1 MHSLSML
8 LGWSEHVPVP
18 RQKWMLAALLAALL
32 LVWPL
37 DSHGQSADA
46 SSDSLMVMAEEQI
59 AYLEFELAVRDSQL
73 VAQREY
79 YITLLDL
86 KDNRIAVLEK
96 IIDDLKGTT
105 VGRFLDRLLWG
116 AAGYGIGRATE

>member
-1 MHSLSML
+1 
-8 LGWSEHVPVP
+8 
-18 RQKWMLAALLAALL
+18 
-32 LVWPL
+32 
-37 DSHGQSADA
+37 
-46 SSDSLMVMAEEQI
+46 MVMAEEQI

-96 IIDDLKGTT
+96 IIDDLKGTA

-116 AAGYGIGRATE
+116 AAGYGIGRAAE

>member
-1 MHSLSML
+1 
-8 LGWSEHVPVP
+8 
-18 RQKWMLAALLAALL
+18 MLASVATALL
-32 LVWPL
+32 LALPPA
-37 DSHGQSADA
+37 SHGQSADA

>member
-1 MHSLSML
+1 
-8 LGWSEHVPVP
+8 
-18 RQKWMLAALLAALL
+18 
-32 LVWPL
+32 
-37 DSHGQSADA
+37 
-46 SSDSLMVMAEEQI
+46 MVMAEQQI
-59 AYLEFELAVRDSQL
+59 AYLEFQLQVADSTLA
-73 VAQREY
+73 AQKDY

-96 IIDDLKGTT
+96 IIKDLKGTT